1 MLIDENTYWRGT
13 FTVRAQGGRPKVT
26 KVYTIAVPR
35 KDIDAVQG
43 IASGELAPIFQ
54 RASGQLVEKPVGGFV
69 RVTHPERMHDRVSAG
84 GYPVWL
90 EARSRY

>member
-13 FTVRAQGGRPKVT
+13 FTARAKGTLPKVT
-26 KVYTIAVPR
+26 KVYTIAIPK
-35 KDIDAVQG
+35 KDMQMVET
-43 IASGELAPIFQ
+43 IASAELAPIFQ
-54 RASGQLVEKPVGGFV
+54 RHSGQSVEKPIGGFV
-69 RVTHPERMHDRVSAG
+69 RVTHPERMHDRLSAG